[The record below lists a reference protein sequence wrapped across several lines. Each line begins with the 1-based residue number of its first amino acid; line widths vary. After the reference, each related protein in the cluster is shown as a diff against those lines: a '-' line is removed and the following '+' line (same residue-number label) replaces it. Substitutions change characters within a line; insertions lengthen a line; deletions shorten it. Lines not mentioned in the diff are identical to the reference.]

1 MKRVRKI
8 KSIIITSE
16 NGISVPEQHD
26 VAVARRGVEEKA
38 ATIHASLLPSIS
50 DLRRL
55 SRHVYIYESVQKQ
68 NRRPEL
74 WWFIFR
80 FDLIWFISFDLRRA
94 WAYDGRNWCST
105 ATSPESATDR
115 YKTPS
120 RHHWIPRPKF
130 RLKTK
135 QIKKMWFLRPW
146 NSDL

>member
-74 WWFIFR
+74 
-80 FDLIWFISFDLRRA
+80 
-94 WAYDGRNWCST
+94 
-105 ATSPESATDR
+105 
-115 YKTPS
+115 
-120 RHHWIPRPKF
+120 
-130 RLKTK
+130 
-135 QIKKMWFLRPW
+135 
-146 NSDL
+146 